1 MTTDDAEPAEDDL
14 LSLSL
19 RQLTKCEPVLL
30 DLHRS
35 LTGLAGDKL
44 QARVDEIPKPVLVY
58 WRGSYKGD
66 VTLLYAWELIRSGAH
81 WNGCDKTSGPVAH
94 WTETKCGCIA
104 TLERVD
110 AKATAAYEAL
120 GKHLQASRH
129 Q

>member
-1 MTTDDAEPAEDDL
+1 MTTNDEEPAEDDL

-19 RQLTKCEPVLL
+19 GQLTSSEPVLL

-44 QARVDEIPKPVLVY
+44 QSRVDEIPKPVLVY

-66 VTLLYAWELIRSGAH
+66 VTLLQAWELIRCGAH
-81 WNGCDKTSGPVAH
+81 WNGCDKTTRPVAH

-104 TLERVD
+104 RVESVD
-110 AKATAAYEAL
+110 PRATATYEAL
-120 GKHLQASRH
+120 GKHLRSGRNQ
-129 Q
+129 